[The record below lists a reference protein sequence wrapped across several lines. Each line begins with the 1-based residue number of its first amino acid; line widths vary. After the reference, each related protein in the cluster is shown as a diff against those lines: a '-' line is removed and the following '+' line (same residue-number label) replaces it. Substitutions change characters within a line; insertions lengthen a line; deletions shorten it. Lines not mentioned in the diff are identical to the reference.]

1 MRENSILIVRLLFT
15 ALIIFSVAVILSTR
29 VADSSVPMV
38 LAVVLYTVFLLRE
51 LSLQY
56 SNAHSGLRRW
66 ASGSLQRLGSFKYG
80 GVVLGGVVIG
90 IFLALTLVASLIA
103 SLV

>member
-38 LAVVLYTVFLLRE
+38 LAVVLYAVFLLRE
-51 LSLQY
+51 LSVEY
-56 SNAHSGLRRW
+56 NNSHSGLRRW
-66 ASGSLQRLGSFKYG
+66 ALASLQRLESFKYG

-90 IFLALTLVASLIA
+90 VFLVLTLFASLIA